1 MITLHGFAS
10 SNYYNIV
17 KYVLLYKS
25 IPFEERLIYS
35 GGEDWLAISPVG
47 KIPALATEDGQH
59 LSETTVICD
68 YLEKTY
74 PDAPL
79 YPADPAAKAGIR
91 QIMKVAELYLE
102 LPSRR
107 LIAYAFSGK
116 PAPQKALD
124 DARHVTNR
132 GLTAMKRLCAF
143 SPYIAGA
150 DMTLA
155 DVYVHYVNSVV
166 NSIGSRQLDWDI
178 LAEVPGMQEWNR
190 GMRESEIARTIEAD
204 RKADEPDFHAYIRDF
219 LAKNAVPGR

>member
-1 MITLHGFAS
+1 MITLHGFAA
-10 SNYYNIV
+10 SNYYNVV
-17 KYVLLYKS
+17 KYVLLYKD
-25 IPFEERLIYS
+25 IAFEEHLIYS
-35 GGEDWLAISPVG
+35 GGEEWLSISPVG
-47 KIPALATEDGQH
+47 KIPAMTTQDGQH

-68 YLEKTY
+68 YLEEVY
-74 PDAPL
+74 PDRPL
-79 YPADPAAKAGIR
+79 YPADPVARARVR

-132 GLTAMKRLCAF
+132 GIGAMNRLCQF

-155 DVYVHYVNSVV
+155 DIYVHYVNAVV
-166 NSIGSRQLDWDI
+166 NSIGSRQMEWDI
-178 LAEVPGMQEWNR
+178 LAEIQGMKAWNT
-190 GMRESEIARTIEAD
+190 GMRESDIALAIEAD
-204 RKADEPDFHAYIRDF
+204 RRANEPDFNAYIKDYMS
-219 LAKNAVPGR
+219 KNTIPGK